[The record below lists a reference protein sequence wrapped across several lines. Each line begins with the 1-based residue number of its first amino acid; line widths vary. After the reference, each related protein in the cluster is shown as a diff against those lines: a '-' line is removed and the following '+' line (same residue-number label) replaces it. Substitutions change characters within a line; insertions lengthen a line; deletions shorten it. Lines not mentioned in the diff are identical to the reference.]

1 MNDSS
6 DMVIEQESGR
16 ATRARTRLIVEGF
29 SNLALVAILFTG
41 VQAQLISVT
50 NEDNDNQLAIA
61 TNAVF
66 FGGLIFS
73 VFTTM
78 LATLAGRW
86 FSILREDDSDYL
98 SSCWLAQDC
107 AELNDKRPKLEEYIN
122 YQINSLKEKI
132 EKEKSKGQRTSRVIQ
147 TTVTAQSPTSATL
160 THSTDREKPRPES
173 SDLGGTNNMP
183 QEENVNASQR
193 SNTGNIQAVP
203 GDATANLG
211 DPKNPIVEDL
221 QRIIWLLQA
230 ERKEELKGIDTWP
243 EERVREKC
251 VNLKAGPTTMRERI
265 LSWTLLS
272 ALAAS
277 VAAFLLFCAG
287 ILLLVWNKQRRAVA
301 IFTSATVL
309 VCIVPLA
316 CFFLRHRH
324 KHVIKH
330 LHLARPG
337 V

>member
-50 NEDNDNQLAIA
+50 NNDNDNQLAIA

-107 AELNDKRPKLEEYIN
+107 AEMNDKQPKLEQYID
-122 YQINSLKEKI
+122 YQIKSIRDKIKKEQ
-132 EKEKSKGQRTSRVIQ
+132 SQSRRTSRVMQ
-147 TTVTAQSPTSATL
+147 NTGAAQSPTSATL
-160 THSTDREKPRPES
+160 THSPDREKSRPES
-173 SDLGGTNNMP
+173 SDLGGANSMP
-183 QEENVNASQR
+183 PEGIVNSPQR
-193 SNTGNIQAVP
+193 GNTGNIQLTP
-203 GDATANLG
+203 ENTTANS
-211 DPKNPIVEDL
+211 DDTYNPIVEDL

-230 ERKEELKGIDTWP
+230 ERKEEIEDSTAWPKGRDP
-243 EERVREKC
+243 KKC
-251 VNLKAGPTTMRERI
+251 INLKAGPTTVRERI

-287 ILLLVWNKQRRAVA
+287 ILLLAWNRQRRAVA